1 MGVVSAMRPWWRARA
16 ALPRVNLRFLTQIKA
31 QDASTC
37 FCPRDGTEDH
47 PMYRH
52 VLVPI
57 ALDHGEGTQTAIAVA
72 RHLADAG
79 GQITALTVLEPVPTF
94 IANELPE
101 GQIERTSIDVMSAL
115 REEMGEAVDI
125 RPVVIMGHPGRAIVD
140 FAEENGVD
148 CIVVASH
155 KPGLADYFLGSTAA
169 RVVRHARCPVHVVR

>member
-1 MGVVSAMRPWWRARA
+1 
-16 ALPRVNLRFLTQIKA
+16 
-31 QDASTC
+31 
-37 FCPRDGTEDH
+37 
-47 PMYRH
+47 MYRH

-79 GQITALTVLEPVPTF
+79 GQITALTVLEPVPAF

-115 REEMGEAVDI
+115 REEVGEAPDV